1 MTAPEP
7 RSPAGPGVL
16 AALAILALLGACP
29 LFLSDFFV
37 LQIGAQTLFLGTVAL
52 SVVFLSRYAGMF
64 SLAQI
69 AIYGASGYTVAILT
83 ATYRLPWYSG
93 VLAALLVSSAVAF
106 VFGLVACRT
115 QGIYFFMITLAQAM
129 LLYRFVDQDHVLAN
143 GHTGINGVRAPSF
156 GALSLSSPDAFYYT
170 SLAAAAAMYW
180 LVRRVARTPF
190 GLTLQGIR
198 DNPRRMRTLG
208 FNVAAYRVAAFT
220 LAGFVAAVAGVL
232 GVWYNGSISPGTID
246 MSRTEAIV
254 VIAVSGGLAHL
265 EGAFL
270 GALLFTLVTNF
281 ASSYTDRFN
290 TLIGLTFL
298 LVTLFLPEGLA
309 GVLRRAARALARR
322 CARLLR
328 PPQDR
333 PLDRGSRRDRGA

>member
-1 MTAPEP
+1 MTASDP
-7 RSPAGPGVL
+7 RSTEGPSGL
-16 AALAILALLGACP
+16 AALGILALLAACP
-29 LFLSDFFV
+29 LLLSDFFV
-37 LQIGAQTLFLGTVAL
+37 VQIGAQSLFLGTVAL
-52 SVVFLSRYAGMF
+52 SVIFLSRLAGMF

-69 AIYGASGYTVAILT
+69 AIYGTSGYTVAILT
-83 ATYRLPWYSG
+83 ATYRLPWYAG
-93 VLAALLVSSAVAF
+93 VIAALVIASAVAF

-156 GALSLSSPDAFYYT
+156 GAVSLSSPDAFYYV

-232 GVWYNGSISPGTID
+232 GVWYSGAISPGAID
-246 MSRTEAIV
+246 MSRTEAMV

-281 ASSYTDRFN
+281 ASSYTSRFN

-298 LVTLFLPEGLA
+298 GVTLFLPEGLA
-309 GVLRRAARALARR
+309 GILRRATRPLG
-322 CARLLR
+322 RLLR
-328 PPQDR
+328 RLEDR
-333 PLDRGSRRDRGA
+333 ALQRGRRRDRGA

>member
-1 MTAPEP
+1 MTAPD
-7 RSPAGPGVL
+7 PARTDGPSGR
-16 AALAILALLGACP
+16 AALGALALLAACP

-37 LQIGAQTLFLGTVAL
+37 VQIGAQSLFLGTVAL
-52 SVVFLSRYAGMF
+52 SVIFLSRYVGMF

-69 AIYGASGYTVAILT
+69 AIYGASGYTVAIVT
-83 ATYRLPWYSG
+83 ATHRLPWLTG

-156 GALSLSSPDAFYYT
+156 GAVSLSSPDAFYYVC
-170 SLAAAAAMYW
+170 LAAAAAMYW

-232 GVWYNGSISPGTID
+232 GVWYNGSISPGAID

-281 ASSYTDRFN
+281 ASSYTSRFN
-290 TLIGLTFL
+290 TIIGLTFL

-309 GVLRRAARALARR
+309 GVLRRAARAL
-322 CARLLR
+322 
-328 PPQDR
+328 PT
-333 PLDRGSRRDRGA
+333 SRRAAAPPASRPTSRAGEPP